1 MLRKEIVTLRTH
13 VLQFANPKPKMSYN
27 EDSFWGEGMAWAEPQ
42 YKVENLNKAG
52 KMLVRS
58 ERENWQNWAGD
69 DWAEY
74 EAAIA
79 IVNNWRSSHAYP
91 LNTFQMNLRGV
102 GRKFEQDVLVAQR
115 IKRLSSIRHKLDR
128 LSNMKLSQMQDLGGC
143 RAIFRDI
150 ESVAKVCDYYT
161 DESSVK
167 HELVSLDDYVG
178 SPKGSGYRG
187 VHLVYRYVSD
197 KGKTAYNG
205 LKIEMQLRSQFQHAW
220 ATAVETVGM
229 FSGQALKSSIGDEDW
244 KRFFSLMGSAVA
256 MRENCPLVPDTPI
269 VGKDLREEIREHA
282 SKLKVAERLDGYRN
296 AMHNISTASQ
306 DAFYFLMQLDPK
318 ASQLSVRGF
327 KRNEAELAEAEYA
340 KAEQLSKTNQ
350 GTDAVLVSVE
360 SVNALSKAYP
370 NYFADT
376 GLFSSLMKQAISGK
390 RKPLELSG
398 VKLEQGELPLD

>member
-1 MLRKEIVTLRTH
+1 MPGRLS
-13 VLQFANPKPKMSYN
+13 KMGQDELLE
-27 EDSFWGEGMAWAEPQ
+27 EDEMAWAEPQ
-42 YKVENLNKAG
+42 FKIEELNKAG

-58 ERENWQNWAGD
+58 AREDWQQWSAD
-69 DWAEY
+69 EWAEY
-74 EAAIA
+74 ERAMVI
-79 IVNNWRSSHAYP
+79 INNWRSSHGYP

-102 GRKFEQDVLVAQR
+102 GRKFEHDVLVAQR

-128 LSNMKLSQMQDLGGC
+128 FPNMKLSQMQDLGGC

-150 ESVAKVCDYYT
+150 ESVSKVCDYYT

-178 SPKGSGYRG
+178 EPKGSGYRG
-187 VHLVYRYVSD
+187 VHLVYRYFSD

-244 KRFFSLMGSAVA
+244 KRFFSLMGSAIA
-256 MRENCPLVPDTPI
+256 MRERCPLVPGTPK
-269 VGKDLREEIREHA
+269 VGKDLREEIREHVM
-282 SKLKVAERLDGYRN
+282 KLKVAERLDGYRN

-318 ASQLSVRGF
+318 VSQLSVRGF
-327 KRNEAELAEAEYA
+327 RRSQAELAEAEYA
-340 KAEQLSKTNQ
+340 KAEQLSRENS

-376 GLFSSLMKQAISGK
+376 GLFSSLMKQTVAGK
-390 RKPLELSG
+390 RRPLELSG
-398 VKLEQGELPLD
+398 VKLEQGELPLE